1 MVKDLRALSAMQ
13 SKRVNPRIR
22 MKNLSPTPY
31 PDVND
36 ILSLLFS
43 NIQEILGNQF
53 VGMYLFGSLANG
65 DFDEHSDIDVL
76 IVTHGKISEET
87 FAALKEMHER
97 INRSDSPWAIQI
109 EASYIPRTALRRFDP
124 TDNLHAHMDR
134 GDNEVLHMMSHES
147 DWIVQRHILRERGIV
162 IKGPN
167 LRSLIDPVSPN
178 ELRRAVINVLP
189 LWIKPILEN
198 PSLIKK
204 RGYQS
209 YCVLTLCRMSYTL
222 NHGEILSK
230 PNAAKWALEHM
241 DPKWKP
247 LIERALI
254 GRQISN
260 LDAAPEDIEG
270 TVDMMQYVLQ
280 QAKPT
285 PYPEVNE
292 LLNLLLSNVK
302 RILGDQFVGM
312 YLYGSLASG
321 DFDPDTS
328 DIDFLVVTAETLPE
342 QKIAELKAMHQETWA
357 KSLKRAGELEGSYVP
372 ADLIRRH
379 DPDGA
384 PCPTVNEGKFFVDRR
399 GSDWIIQRHVVRE
412 YGVVVE
418 GPDPKTLID
427 FVSPDEIRGAVLGIL
442 HEWWFPMLEDP
453 SWLRD
458 HGGKHH
464 AFAVIT
470 MCRVLNGLEHG
481 TIVSKPQATQWARRR
496 LGSPWLELIDKAVVV
511 SRHETQDDFLNESL
525 DFIRYVKEQVTK
537 FEIPPA
543 EQTAHES

>member
-1 MVKDLRALSAMQ
+1 MQ
-13 SKRVNPRIR
+13 SKRVNSRNK
-22 MKNLSPTPY
+22 MKNASPTPY
-31 PDVND
+31 PDVNE

-43 NIQEILGNQF
+43 NIQEILGKQF

-76 IVTHGKISEET
+76 IVTDGKISEET

-97 INRSDSPWAIQI
+97 INSIDSPWAIQI

-124 TDNLHAHMDR
+124 TDNLHPHMDR

-147 DWIVQRHILRERGIV
+147 DWIVQRHVLRERGIV

-167 LRSLIDPVSPN
+167 LRGLIDLVSPA
-178 ELRRAVINVLP
+178 ELRRAVIDVLP

-222 NHGEILSK
+222 NYGEILSK

-254 GRQISN
+254 GRQNSN
-260 LDAAPEDIEG
+260 LDATPEDIRG
-270 TVDMMQYVLQ
+270 TLDMMQYVLQ
-280 QAKPT
+280 QTKPT

-292 LLNLLLSNVK
+292 LLNLLLLNVK
-302 RILGDQFVGM
+302 HILGDQFVGM

-342 QKIAELKAMHQETWA
+342 EKIAELEAMHQETWA
-357 KSLKRAGELEGSYVP
+357 KSLRRAGKLEGSYVP
-372 ADLIRRH
+372 ADLIRQH

-384 PCPTVNEGKFFVDRR
+384 PCPTVNEGKFFVDQR

-427 FVSPDEIRGAVLGIL
+427 VVSPDEIRSAVLGIL

-458 HGGKHH
+458 HGGKYH

-470 MCRVLNGLEHG
+470 MCRVLHALENG
-481 TIVSKPQATQWARRR
+481 TIVSKPQAIQWAKRR
-496 LGSPWLELIDKAVVV
+496 LGSPWRELIEKAVAA
-511 SRHETQDDFLNESL
+511 SHHEKQEDFLDESL
-525 DFIRYVKEQVTK
+525 DYIRYVKEQVTK
-537 FEIPPA
+537 LERPPA
-543 EQTAHES
+543 EQETHDS

>member
-1 MVKDLRALSAMQ
+1 M
-13 SKRVNPRIR
+13 
-22 MKNLSPTPY
+22 PY
-31 PDVND
+31 ADVNE
-36 ILSLLFS
+36 LLNFLLL
-43 NIQEILGNQF
+43 NVQEILGSQF

-76 IVTHGKISEET
+76 IVTDRKVSEET
-87 FAALKEMHER
+87 FAALKEMHKR
-97 INRSDSPWAIQI
+97 INRIDSPWAVQI

-124 TDNLHAHMDR
+124 RDNLHPHMDR

-162 IKGPN
+162 IKGPS
-167 LRSLIDPVSPN
+167 LRSLIDPVSAD
-178 ELRRAVINVLP
+178 ELRRAVIDVLP
-189 LWIKPILEN
+189 LWMKPILED

-222 NHGEILSK
+222 RHGEILSK
-230 PNAAKWALEHM
+230 PNAVKWALEHM

-247 LIERALI
+247 LIERAWI
-254 GRQISN
+254 GRQNSN
-260 LDAAPEDIEG
+260 LDAAPEDIQG
-270 TVDMMQYVLQ
+270 TLDMMQYVLQ
-280 QAKPT
+280 QTKLT
-285 PYPEVNE
+285 IYPEVNE
-292 LLNLLLSNVK
+292 LLNLLLLNVK
-302 RILGDQFVGM
+302 QILGDQFVGM

-321 DFDPDTS
+321 DFDPNTS

-342 QKIAELKAMHQETWA
+342 EKIAELKAMHQETWA
-357 KSLKRAGELEGSYVP
+357 TSLRRASELEGSYVP
-372 ADLIRRH
+372 AALIRRH

-399 GSDWIIQRHVVRE
+399 GSDWIIQRHVLRE

-458 HGGKHH
+458 HGGKYH

-470 MCRVLNGLEHG
+470 MCRVLHALEHG
-481 TIVSKPQATQWARRR
+481 TIVSKPQATQWARRE
-496 LGSPWLELIDKAVVV
+496 LGSPWLELIDKAVAV
-511 SRHETQDDFLNESL
+511 SRHEKQGGFLNESL
-525 DFIRYVKEQVTK
+525 DFIRYVKEQATK
-537 FEIPPA
+537 SEMPPA
-543 EQTAHES
+543 GQETHET

>member
-1 MVKDLRALSAMQ
+1 METQRNS
-13 SKRVNPRIR
+13 
-22 MKNLSPTPY
+22 TPY
-31 PDVND
+31 AEVN
-36 ILSLLFS
+36 
-43 NIQEILGNQF
+43 EILNLFLSKLQNVLGDQF
-53 VGMYLFGSLANG
+53 IGMYLFGSLANG

-76 IVTHGKISEET
+76 IVTDGNISEEA
-87 FAALKEMHER
+87 FAALKEMHKT
-97 INRSDSPWAIQI
+97 INRLDSPWAIQI

-124 TDNLHAHMDR
+124 ADNLHPHIDR
-134 GDNEVLHMMSHES
+134 GDNEVLHKMSHES

-167 LRSLIDPVSPN
+167 LRSLIDPVSPD
-178 ELRRAVINVLP
+178 ELRRAVIDVLP
-189 LWIKPILEN
+189 LWIKPILED

-209 YCVLTLCRMSYTL
+209 YCVLTLCRISYTL
-222 NHGEILSK
+222 RHGEILSK
-230 PNAAKWALEHM
+230 PKAAKWALEHM
-241 DPKWKP
+241 NPKWKP

-254 GRQISN
+254 GRQNSN
-260 LDAAPEDIEG
+260 LDAAPEDIKG
-270 TVDMMQYVLQ
+270 TLDMMQHVLQ
-280 QAKPT
+280 HTKPT

-292 LLNLLLSNVK
+292 LLNLLLLNVK
-302 RILGDQFVGM
+302 RILGDEFVGM

-328 DIDFLVVTAETLPE
+328 DIDFLVVTAETLPDE
-342 QKIAELKAMHQETWA
+342 KIADLEAMHQETWA
-357 KSLKRAGELEGSYVP
+357 TSLRRAGELEGSYVP

-384 PCPTVNEGKFFVDRR
+384 PCPTVNEGKFFVDQR

-412 YGVVVE
+412 DGVVVE

-458 HGGKHH
+458 HGGKYH

-470 MCRVLNGLEHG
+470 MCRVLHALEHG
-481 TIVSKPQATQWARRR
+481 TIVSKPKAALWARGK
-496 LGSPWLELIDKAVVV
+496 LGEPWLELIDKAVAA
-511 SRHETQDDFLNESL
+511 SHHEKQEDFLDESL

-537 FEIPPA
+537 LEIPSA
-543 EQTAHES
+543 EQETHDA